1 MSLPAPSVDA
11 LPATP
16 YRHLTWRPLSRA
28 ERRRFARNSI
38 WAFHQDDI
46 SKSGSSL
53 THISLTRTRWQAISR
68 SPRVQD
74 YMAMAHGAGRCMGTV
89 KHKLVVRAKA
99 TVRQP
104 RVTTLLPL
112 SLNFRERKD
121 SEILHLLQPTAGSM
135 WLPQLLIKCIPSPL
149 TQRRSSQCS
158 LQSRL

>member
-1 MSLPAPSVDA
+1 
-11 LPATP
+11 
-16 YRHLTWRPLSRA
+16 
-28 ERRRFARNSI
+28 
-38 WAFHQDDI
+38 
-46 SKSGSSL
+46 
-53 THISLTRTRWQAISR
+53 
-68 SPRVQD
+68 
-74 YMAMAHGAGRCMGTV
+74 MAHGAGRCMGTV